1 MKKLFFCWI
10 ATWFSLIA
18 VGHTINVTPARLS
31 ISHQQPVG
39 VLKIHNSGKTDLS
52 LKIELVRWEQHNG
65 EDRYRPSQSVSITPI
80 FFDLPKHKTRLIRFQ
95 LMNDTSSLTMQETY
109 RVYIKQV
116 LSATDLH
123 HLHVAL
129 HLSLPL
135 FIQPNSVHEQFNWTA
150 HRLNEKQLIVQL
162 HNTGNVALFTDKWQ
176 LFSQDNKPLFQE
188 QEALHYILPNQKR
201 RWLVT
206 LQDNQSIP
214 VQISATINE
223 QIRVSPIKII

>member
-18 VGHTINVTPARLS
+18 VGHTINVTPALLAL
-31 ISHQQPVG
+31 SHQQPVG
-39 VLKIHNSGKTDLS
+39 ILKVHNSGKTDLS
-52 LKIELVRWEQHNG
+52 LKIELMRWEQHNG

-95 LMNDTSSLTMQETY
+95 LTQDTSSLTVQKTY

-116 LSATDLH
+116 LAATDPN

-135 FIQPNSVHEQFNWTA
+135 FIAPKIVHEQFNWTA
-150 HRLNEKQLIVQL
+150 RWLTQKQLIVQL

-176 LFSQDNKPLFQE
+176 LFVQDNKPLFQE

-201 RWLVT
+201 SWLVN

-223 QIRVSPIKII
+223 QVRVSPIKIV